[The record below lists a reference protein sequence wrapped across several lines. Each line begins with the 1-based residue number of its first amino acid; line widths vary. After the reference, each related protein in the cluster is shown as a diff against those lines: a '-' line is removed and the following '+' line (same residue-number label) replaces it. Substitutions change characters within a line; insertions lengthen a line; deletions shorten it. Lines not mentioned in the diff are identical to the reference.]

1 MAWRYN
7 HGMNQKEKIL
17 FHQIHPAKLAT
28 DIVSAIVSL
37 YFFWQ
42 HELLIGLITHFV
54 PPPVGSFLVIRFAG
68 LEPYKNSRLGRYLV
82 RYMTPSAQ
90 GSRLLGDLIT
100 VIAAWYQSA
109 AGIAFGLVIIV
120 AAWSYGLFSCRS
132 N

>member
-42 HELLIGLITHFV
+42 HELLIGLIAHFV

-90 GSRLLGDLIT
+90 GSRLLALVHNILISIRLGSKAGAASST
-100 VIAAWYQSA
+100 VPCPLLADN
-109 AGIAFGLVIIV
+109 
-120 AAWSYGLFSCRS
+120 R
-132 N
+132 